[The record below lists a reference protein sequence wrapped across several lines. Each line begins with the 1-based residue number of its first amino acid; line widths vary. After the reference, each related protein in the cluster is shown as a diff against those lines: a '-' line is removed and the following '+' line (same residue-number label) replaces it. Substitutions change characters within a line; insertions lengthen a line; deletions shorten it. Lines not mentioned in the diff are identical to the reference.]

1 MFLQYKKH
9 QVHYTQFGHGD
20 RLLIVFHG
28 FGDNSELFLKLKDG
42 LETRY
47 TVVALDAPFHG
58 ETEWNRELFFPK
70 DIKKIVDKIRI
81 ELGFERFSM
90 MAHSMGGLFIMG
102 IFKYFARFVDEV
114 ILLAPAG
121 LTKSVIYNKFLFNL
135 PMRHFFKWTT
145 AKPKVSTKLL
155 DLSKKWG
162 WLDRMTHIFF
172 TRQLS
177 DEKLRKRMFNT
188 WASLYFF
195 PRNLI
200 QFRRQLT
207 RHGVELLI
215 IYGEKDKLTPAT
227 AGERFA
233 QKLHR
238 RRKPIKVEIETVNDG
253 HFFIREPLNQALG
266 QRFGRKP

>member
-1 MFLQYKKH
+1 MFLQYKQH
-9 QVHYTQFGHGD
+9 QVHYTQFGQGD

-28 FGDNSELFLKLKDG
+28 FGDNSELFLKLQSG
-42 LETRY
+42 LEERY
-47 TVVALDAPFHG
+47 TVIAIDAPFHG
-58 ETEWNRELFFPK
+58 ETQWNRELFFPR
-70 DIKKIVDKIRI
+70 DIKRIVDAIRK

-90 MAHSMGGLFIMG
+90 MAHSMGGLFLMG
-102 IFKYFARFVDEV
+102 VFKYFARFVDEV

-121 LTKSVIYNKFLFNL
+121 LSKSVIYNKFLFNL

-145 AKPKVSTKLL
+145 AKPKVRVRLL

-162 WLDRMTHIFF
+162 WLDRITHIFF

-200 QFRRQLT
+200 QFRRQLR
-207 RHGVELLI
+207 RHKVELLI
-215 IYGEKDKLTPAT
+215 IYGAKDTLTPS
-227 AGERFA
+227 AGGEKFA
-233 QKLHR
+233 KKLN
-238 RRKPIKVEIETVNDG
+238 RRKKPFKVEIESVNDG
-253 HFFIREPLNQALG
+253 HFFIREPLNQALAR
-266 QRFGRKP
+266 RFAPK